1 MARKNKKKSSPKPPT
16 IKLPVL
22 GVGAKAVERFVDDLA
37 RDLGVSAPALAGMRT
52 AYGWT
57 SQTRMT
63 RDEFSEKVRSWLSA
77 GGK

>member
-1 MARKNKKKSSPKPPT
+1 MARKNKKKSIPKPPA

-37 RDLGVSAPALAGMRT
+37 REMGVSAPAMAGMRT

-63 RDEFSEKVRSWLSA
+63 REAFSEKVRAWLNA